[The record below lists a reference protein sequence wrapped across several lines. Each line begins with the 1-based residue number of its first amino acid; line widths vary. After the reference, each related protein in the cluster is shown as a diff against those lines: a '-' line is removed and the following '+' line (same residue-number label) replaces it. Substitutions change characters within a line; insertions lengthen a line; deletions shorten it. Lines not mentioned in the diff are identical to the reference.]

1 MSRVSSALIWDP
13 AVTGYKFRPDHP
25 FNPRRLELAVSLIE
39 ALGLVDGGEAGIVA
53 PRTATEQELLAV
65 HSREYL
71 DAVRRFSEG
80 GDASGAHRW
89 GLGTDDTPVFPG
101 MHDITALV
109 TGATIRAAE
118 LVMRG
123 EVTRAFSIC
132 GGLHH
137 AHRDRAS
144 GFCVYSDLAAAIAWI
159 RREHG
164 GKVMYIDYDA
174 HHGDGV
180 QGIFYDDPDVLT
192 LSLHESGRY
201 LFPGTGF
208 VDELGDGDGYGYS
221 LNVPLEPFTED
232 GSWLDIHRKLIPEV
246 MEAFRPDVV
255 VLQSGCDGHS
265 LDPLTHL
272 RASHAAVRGD
282 DADRLRGGG
291 PGVRRAGGG
300 HGGRRIRRLAG
311 GAARVDAGVGGA
323 ERAGGAQPHPA
334 RMAEPLAGRGAGAA
348 AAARPRR
355 GRGPQ
360 AGAAPRRDRG
370 DQPAHAGIA
379 AAAGAAADPWL
390 GPGVLREMT
399 VDPPITPAVPI
410 VGLAFPRNPP
420 RPRGGHVHGTKNPA

>member
-1 MSRVSSALIWDP
+1 MSRVPCALVWDP

-39 ALGLVDGGEAGIVA
+39 ALGLVDDDLARTVA
-53 PRTATEQELLAV
+53 PRMATEAELLAV

-71 DAVRRFSEG
+71 DAVRRFSGG
-80 GDASGAHRW
+80 GDSIGAMRW
-89 GLGTDDTPVFPG
+89 GLGTDDTPIFPG
-101 MHDITALV
+101 MHDVTALV

-246 MEAFRPDVV
+246 MEAYRPDVV

-272 RASHAAVRGD
+272 RASTKLYEETTRIVCEA
-282 DADRLRGGG
+282 ADRVCGGRVIATGGG
-291 PGVRRAGGG
+291 GYAIWEVVPRAWTLVWGALSGQEVPNRIPHEWLNRWQGEAPVMLPPHVRDLEED
-300 HGGRRIRRLAG
+300 HKP
-311 GAARVDAGVGGA
+311 V
-323 ERAGGAQPHPA
+323 
-334 RMAEPLAGRGAGAA
+334 
-348 AAARPRR
+348 
-355 GRGPQ
+355 
-360 AGAAPRRDRG
+360 PRRDEIEATNRRTLESLRRQALPLIRG
-370 DQPAHAGIA
+370 WG
-379 AAAGAAADPWL
+379 L
-390 GPGVLREMT
+390 G
-399 VDPPITPAVPI
+399 
-410 VGLAFPRNPP
+410 F
-420 RPRGGHVHGTKNPA
+420 

>member
-1 MSRVSSALIWDP
+1 VSRVSSALIWDP

-25 FNPRRLELAVSLIE
+25 FNPRRLELSVSLIE
-39 ALGLVDGGEAGIVA
+39 ALGLVDDDQARMVA

-71 DAVRRFSEG
+71 DAVRRFSG
-80 GDASGAHRW
+80 GDDRAAAHRW
-89 GLGTDDTPVFPG
+89 GLGTDDTPIFPG

-118 LVMRG
+118 LVMGG

-164 GKVMYIDYDA
+164 GKVLYIDYDA

-208 VDELGDGDGYGYS
+208 VDELGEGDGYGYS

-246 MEAFRPDVV
+246 MEAYRPDVV

-272 RASHAAVRGD
+272 RASTKLYEETTRIVCEA
-282 DADRLRGGG
+282 ADRVCGGRVVATGGG
-291 PGVRRAGGG
+291 GYAVWQVVPRAWTLVWGVLSGQEVPN
-300 HGGRRIRRLAG
+300 RIPHEWLNRWQGEAPVMLPPHVR
-311 GAARVDAGVGGA
+311 DAEEDHKPV
-323 ERAGGAQPHPA
+323 
-334 RMAEPLAGRGAGAA
+334 
-348 AAARPRR
+348 PRR
-355 GRGPQ
+355 EEIEATNRRTLESLRRQALPLIRGW
-360 AGAAPRRDRG
+360 G
-370 DQPAHAGIA
+370 
-379 AAAGAAADPWL
+379 L
-390 GPGVLREMT
+390 G
-399 VDPPITPAVPI
+399 
-410 VGLAFPRNPP
+410 F
-420 RPRGGHVHGTKNPA
+420 

>member
-1 MSRVSSALIWDP
+1 MSRVSSALVWDP
-13 AVTGYKFRPDHP
+13 AVTGYRFRPDHP

-39 ALGLVDGGEAGIVA
+39 ALGLVDDGQARVVA

-71 DAVRRFSEG
+71 DAVRRFSG
-80 GDASGAHRW
+80 GEDRAGAHRW
-89 GLGTDDTPVFPG
+89 GLGTDDTPIFPG

-221 LNVPLEPFTED
+221 LNLPLEPFTED

-246 MEAFRPDVV
+246 MEAYRPDVV

-272 RASHAAVRGD
+272 RASTRLYEETTRIVCEA
-282 DADRLRGGG
+282 ADRVCGGRVVATGGG
-291 PGVRRAGGG
+291 GYAVWQVVPRAWTLVWGVLSGQEVPN
-300 HGGRRIRRLAG
+300 RIPHEWLNRWQGEAPVMLPPHVR
-311 GAARVDAGVGGA
+311 DA
-323 ERAGGAQPHPA
+323 EEDHQPV
-334 RMAEPLAGRGAGAA
+334 
-348 AAARPRR
+348 PRR
-355 GRGPQ
+355 EEIEATNRRTLESLRRQALPLIRGW
-360 AGAAPRRDRG
+360 G
-370 DQPAHAGIA
+370 
-379 AAAGAAADPWL
+379 L
-390 GPGVLREMT
+390 G
-399 VDPPITPAVPI
+399 
-410 VGLAFPRNPP
+410 F
-420 RPRGGHVHGTKNPA
+420 

>member
-39 ALGLVDGGEAGIVA
+39 ALGLVDDDQARIVA
-53 PRTATEQELLAV
+53 PRMATEAELLAV

-71 DAVRRFSEG
+71 DAVRRFSG
-80 GDASGAHRW
+80 GEDVAGAGRW
-89 GLGTDDTPVFPG
+89 GLGTDDTPIFSG

-109 TGATIRAAE
+109 TGATLRAAE

-246 MEAFRPDVV
+246 MEAYRPDVV

-272 RASHAAVRGD
+272 RASTKLYEETTRIVCEAADRVCGGRVIATGGGGYAIWQVVPRAWTLVWGALSGQQVPNRIPHEWLNRWQGEAPEMLPPHVR
-282 DADRLRGGG
+282 DADED
-291 PGVRRAGGG
+291 
-300 HGGRRIRRLAG
+300 H
-311 GAARVDAGVGGA
+311 
-323 ERAGGAQPHPA
+323 
-334 RMAEPLAGRGAGAA
+334 
-348 AAARPRR
+348 RPV
-355 GRGPQ
+355 
-360 AGAAPRRDRG
+360 PRRDEIEATNRRTLESLRRQALPLIRG
-370 DQPAHAGIA
+370 WG
-379 AAAGAAADPWL
+379 L
-390 GPGVLREMT
+390 G
-399 VDPPITPAVPI
+399 
-410 VGLAFPRNPP
+410 F
-420 RPRGGHVHGTKNPA
+420 

>member
-1 MSRVSSALIWDP
+1 MSRVPCALVWDP

-39 ALGLVDGGEAGIVA
+39 ALGLVDDDRARVVA
-53 PRTATEQELLAV
+53 PRMATEAELLAV

-71 DAVRRFSEG
+71 DAVRRFSGG
-80 GDASGAHRW
+80 GDPTGAMRW
-89 GLGTDDTPVFPG
+89 GLGTDDTPIFPG
-101 MHDITALV
+101 MHDVTALV

-118 LVMRG
+118 LVIRG

-246 MEAFRPDVV
+246 MEAYRPDVV

-272 RASHAAVRGD
+272 RASTKLYEETTRIVCEA
-282 DADRLRGGG
+282 ADRVCGGRVVATGGG
-291 PGVRRAGGG
+291 GYAIWEVVPRAWTLVWGALSGQEVPNRIPHEWLNRWQGEAPVMLPPHVRDSEED
-300 HGGRRIRRLAG
+300 HKP
-311 GAARVDAGVGGA
+311 V
-323 ERAGGAQPHPA
+323 
-334 RMAEPLAGRGAGAA
+334 
-348 AAARPRR
+348 
-355 GRGPQ
+355 
-360 AGAAPRRDRG
+360 PRRDEIEATNRRTLESLRRQALPLIRG
-370 DQPAHAGIA
+370 WG
-379 AAAGAAADPWL
+379 L
-390 GPGVLREMT
+390 G
-399 VDPPITPAVPI
+399 
-410 VGLAFPRNPP
+410 F
-420 RPRGGHVHGTKNPA
+420 

>member
-1 MSRVSSALIWDP
+1 VSRVSSALVWDP

-39 ALGLVDGGEAGIVA
+39 ALGLVDDSAARVVA
-53 PRTATEQELLAV
+53 PRMATEAELLAV
-65 HSREYL
+65 HGREYL
-71 DAVRRFSEG
+71 DAVRGFSGG
-80 GDASGAHRW
+80 GDKSTALRW
-89 GLGTDDTPVFPG
+89 GLGTDDTPIFPG
-101 MHDITALV
+101 MHDVTALV

-246 MEAFRPDVV
+246 MEAYRPDVV

-272 RASHAAVRGD
+272 RASTRLYEETTRIVCEA
-282 DADRLRGGG
+282 ADRVCGGRVIATGGG
-291 PGVRRAGGG
+291 GYAVWEVVPRAWTLVWGALSGQEVPNRIPHEWLNRWQGEAPVMLPPHVR
-300 HGGRRIRRLAG
+300 
-311 GAARVDAGVGGA
+311 DAEEDHKPV
-323 ERAGGAQPHPA
+323 
-334 RMAEPLAGRGAGAA
+334 
-348 AAARPRR
+348 PRR
-355 GRGPQ
+355 EEIEATNRRTLESLRRQALPLIRGW
-360 AGAAPRRDRG
+360 G
-370 DQPAHAGIA
+370 
-379 AAAGAAADPWL
+379 L
-390 GPGVLREMT
+390 G
-399 VDPPITPAVPI
+399 
-410 VGLAFPRNPP
+410 F
-420 RPRGGHVHGTKNPA
+420 

>member
-1 MSRVSSALIWDP
+1 MSRVPCALVWDP

-39 ALGLVDGGEAGIVA
+39 ALGLVDGGLAKTVA
-53 PRTATEQELLAV
+53 PRTATEAELLAV

-71 DAVRRFSEG
+71 DAVRRFSG
-80 GDASGAHRW
+80 GADKAGAGRW
-89 GLGTDDTPVFPG
+89 GLGTDDTPIFSG

-109 TGATIRAAE
+109 SGATIRAAE

-232 GSWLDIHRKLIPEV
+232 DSWLDIHRKLIPEV
-246 MEAFRPDVV
+246 MEAYRPDVV
-255 VLQSGCDGHS
+255 ILQSGCDGHA

-272 RASHAAVRGD
+272 RASTKLYEETTRIVCEA
-282 DADRLRGGG
+282 ADRVCGGRVIATGGG
-291 PGVRRAGGG
+291 GYAVWKVVPRAWTLVWGVLSGQEVPN
-300 HGGRRIRRLAG
+300 RIPHEWLNRWQGEAPEMLPPHVR
-311 GAARVDAGVGGA
+311 DAEEDHRPV
-323 ERAGGAQPHPA
+323 
-334 RMAEPLAGRGAGAA
+334 
-348 AAARPRR
+348 PRR
-355 GRGPQ
+355 QEIEATNRRTLESLRRQALPLIRGW
-360 AGAAPRRDRG
+360 G
-370 DQPAHAGIA
+370 
-379 AAAGAAADPWL
+379 L
-390 GPGVLREMT
+390 G
-399 VDPPITPAVPI
+399 
-410 VGLAFPRNPP
+410 F
-420 RPRGGHVHGTKNPA
+420 